1 MPPADARHP
10 RSRGFTLLEVLVAF
24 AIASIALAVLY
35 RGAIDGLLGSR
46 EAARTEEAVSRAR
59 SRLAAL
65 CVLPRLTPGEQSGND
80 GSSYAWRTRIAAAGS
95 KTLAPADSGE
105 PTPPV
110 RADLFAV
117 RVIVSWPGL
126 VRPHQV
132 ELETRCLTIAPP
144 PQRP

>member
-1 MPPADARHP
+1 MPPAGAGSA
-10 RSRGFTLLEVLVAF
+10 RSRGFTLLEVLIAF

-35 RGAIDGLLGSR
+35 RGAIDGLFGTR

-65 CVLPRLTPGEQSGND
+65 CVLPRLTPGEQSGDD
-80 GSSYAWRTRIAAAGS
+80 GSSYAWRTQITPAGS
-95 KTLAPADSGE
+95 KTLEPADSGE

-117 RVIVSWPGL
+117 RVIVSWPGI

-132 ELETRCLTIAPP
+132 ELETRCLTMAPP
-144 PQRP
+144 LQRP